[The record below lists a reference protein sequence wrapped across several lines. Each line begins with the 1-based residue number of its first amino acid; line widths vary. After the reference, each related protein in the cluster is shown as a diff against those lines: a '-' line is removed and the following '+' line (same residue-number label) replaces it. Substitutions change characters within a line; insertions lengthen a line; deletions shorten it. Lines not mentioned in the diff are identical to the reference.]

1 LSEFATLRAMGSSRP
16 FLYKVIVW
24 QALMTAV
31 IGFAIAAS
39 IGLIVARV
47 STDTALPII
56 LPPVLIAGLFALTV
70 GMSVASAFSAMMV
83 VTRVDPVTVL
93 AR

>member
-1 LSEFATLRAMGSSRP
+1 
-16 FLYKVIVW
+16 
-24 QALMTAV
+24 
-31 IGFAIAAS
+31 
-39 IGLIVARV
+39 VARV

>member
-1 LSEFATLRAMGSSRP
+1 L
-16 FLYKVIVW
+16 
-24 QALMTAV
+24 
-31 IGFAIAAS
+31 
-39 IGLIVARV
+39 IGLIIARV

-70 GMSVASAFSAMMV
+70 GMSIASAFSAMMV
-83 VTRVDPVTVL
+83 VMRVDPVTVL